1 MFGWR
6 RFPILHWRISAPWM
20 SIVFSV
26 SSTRLRRPLRAFG
39 AARCTLRRA
48 WSRLWPL
55 NMLHDCASWARKGA
69 STGMTTLVVKFG
81 RQIAAALIFLVATQM
96 SEAATL
102 PLQEPQ
108 QQPAQQAQ
116 PVTVAQASSSDAQP
130 VDPTALPQAPAPA
143 QNPEPGFSARSQDP
157 QQQDAQ
163 KPVGTAAGPSTRPTG
178 VAGSR
183 PSGAAI
189 APAKQRRVK
198 AIVIRV
204 ALIAAGAA
212 AAGAV
217 IGLSRESPS
226 RPQ

>member
-1 MFGWR
+1 
-6 RFPILHWRISAPWM
+6 
-20 SIVFSV
+20 
-26 SSTRLRRPLRAFG
+26 
-39 AARCTLRRA
+39 
-48 WSRLWPL
+48 
-55 NMLHDCASWARKGA
+55 
-69 STGMTTLVVKFG
+69 MTTLVLRFG
-81 RQIAAALIFLVATQM
+81 RQIAAALIFLVAAQM
-96 SEAATL
+96 SEAAAL

-108 QQPAQQAQ
+108 QQPTPAQQTQ
-116 PVTVAQASSSDAQP
+116 PVTVASDAQP
-130 VDPTALPQAPAPA
+130 VDPAALPQAPAPA
-143 QNPEPGFSARSQDP
+143 QSPDQSSPGFATRSQDP
-157 QQQDAQ
+157 QQEQQPDAQ

-183 PSGAAI
+183 PAGAAI

-217 IGLSRESPS
+217 IGLSRQSPS